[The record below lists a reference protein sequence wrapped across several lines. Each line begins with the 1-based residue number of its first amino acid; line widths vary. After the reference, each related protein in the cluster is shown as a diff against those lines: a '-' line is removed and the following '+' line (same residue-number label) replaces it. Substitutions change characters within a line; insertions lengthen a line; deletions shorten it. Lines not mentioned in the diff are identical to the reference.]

1 MATRWRVVAAGLL
14 AALASAG
21 AIAQSPA
28 MLDWRAQQV
37 VALQAPP
44 EPPALA
50 MPPPGSKLSAGP
62 VRFAWT
68 PTTGAA
74 TYRLQVAGEAGFD
87 APIVERGGL
96 KVNRIDIEGLAPG
109 PYRWRV
115 GSTRANGD
123 EGPWGAPQWFEVRPL
138 PEPPTG
144 GLLEDGK
151 TLSLVWSARAADI
164 QQVELARDRYFSQI
178 VASAD
183 LRSPQWQVSKPEI
196 PDVYY
201 FRYRSIEPDGF
212 VSPWSETLQLDLS
225 RDGGRLWQLLPML
238 LPLLW
243 VL

>member
-1 MATRWRVVAAGLL
+1 MATRWRVLAVGLL
-14 AALASAG
+14 VALASAG
-21 AIAQSPA
+21 APAQSPA
-28 MLDWRAQQV
+28 MAAWRVQQV
-37 VALQAPP
+37 VALQARP
-44 EPPALA
+44 EPPTPA

-62 VRFAWT
+62 VRFAWM
-68 PTTGAA
+68 PNTGAA
-74 TYRLQVAGEAGFD
+74 TYRLQVAGEGGFD
-87 APIVERGGL
+87 APIVERSGL
-96 KVNRIDIEGLAPG
+96 TVNRIDIEGLAPG

-115 GSTRANGD
+115 GSMRADGE

-138 PEPPTG
+138 PEPPQG

-151 TLSLVWSARAADI
+151 TLSFAWSARAADI

-196 PDVYY
+196 PDLYY

-225 RDGGRLWQLLPML
+225 RDWSGLWWLLV
-238 LPLLW
+238 PLL
-243 VL
+243 LAL